1 MSDGVDLVT
10 GYRAEA
16 HITSEDDGGGY
27 ASIVGIGNYVSAD
40 VGSAMAAEVPSANI
54 CRISDG
60 EAWFGGRHVRIEPGA
75 HVDVPIESG
84 TQGQERR
91 DIVAIRYTK
100 DSTTGKEDCNLICIK
115 GTPGSTSDP
124 ATLPGSPLTGAT
136 QCDMPLYR
144 IPLSGI
150 SVGTPQKLFAT
161 TQSLNTLTIQPSKIA
176 GTVPVSKGGTGITSN
191 PSMLTNL
198 GSTSAASVFATS
210 PRPGIAGTLGTAHG
224 GTGASSPSG
233 ACQNLIRGQTIWP
246 QAVELGGTNSSSSG
260 NGGFIDFHYNGSSA
274 DSTSRII
281 EDSNGQLNING
292 TKFLK
297 GSPQTTLE
305 SLGIYVG
312 GGSVSSGTSAGW
324 HQVWTKSQF
333 NSKFGGWNPV
343 DTTIYFQDQ
352 FGGSGSIVYDCMVDG
367 SQTVWLRAR
376 TDGGVYTGPV
386 SFRFLIIAGA
396 NK

>member
-100 DSTTGKEDCNLICIK
+100 DSTTGKEDCNLVCIK
-115 GTPGSTSDP
+115 GTPGSTADP

-136 QCDMPLYR
+136 QCDFPLYR

-150 SVGTPQKLFAT
+150 AVGNPVKLFGITPSLAT
-161 TQSLNTLTIQPSKIA
+161 ITIPPSRISGTLPI
-176 GTVPVSKGGTGITSN
+176 SKGGTGATTAAAARN
-191 PSMLTNL
+191 AL
-198 GSTSAASVFATS
+198 GLGNT
-210 PRPGIAGTLGTAHG
+210 AGAVPVANG
-224 GTGASSPSG
+224 GTGATNAASARSNLGAVSQADFNSLRDSVSYATASVGGLQLTRMGKIVICEMYSKAFKLNGSWDTFLIGTIPNGFKPSQQVRVPIHIANYDYTYSAG
-233 ACQNLIRGQTIWP
+233 FWVTNDGVAYIANF
-246 QAVELGGTNSSSSG
+246 GGTGFNNSGEAS
-260 NGGFIDFHYNGSSA
+260 
-274 DSTSRII
+274 
-281 EDSNGQLNING
+281 
-292 TKFLK
+292 
-297 GSPQTTLE
+297 
-305 SLGIYVG
+305 
-312 GGSVSSGTSAGW
+312 
-324 HQVWTKSQF
+324 
-333 NSKFGGWNPV
+333 
-343 DTTIYFQDQ
+343 
-352 FGGSGSIVYDCMVDG
+352 MVCC
-367 SQTVWLRAR
+367 WRA
-376 TDGGVYTGPV
+376 
-386 SFRFLIIAGA
+386 
-396 NK
+396 K